1 MSSPIIHLD
10 VNDRDSVARGLNSYA
25 KIISDLYRPSEEKTS
40 YTLIRK
46 NVFPTRNLLSY
57 KNIIRNIENII
68 RLKID
73 FNVTELDFYCD
84 SIIIKSN
91 LRIQNLNRTNVS
103 VKLYSHK
110 KNRSLSGE
118 VEARK
123 ILKEK
128 VPGIRLAP
136 ELINYDEADAG
147 WIVEEYVE
155 LALFQHS
162 KIRKLVRDLLPKL
175 YGNTC
180 SQDRFAIE
188 GFPFLQNTRNT
199 KIKDLIETFTS
210 KNYSLPHAYCHGD
223 MTKSN
228 ILKDTKGNVLI
239 SDWENA
245 GYRPILTDL
254 SRLYLHHKD
263 VRDEIISLLDSCS
276 GQDRKSIPSRLQI
289 AIGLEAFLNAIA
301 ENAGGKLSRKQ
312 RKTDMRGRV
321 LIEEL
326 LGLESAPHA
335 G

>member
-1 MSSPIIHLD
+1 MSTPKIHLD

-25 KIISDLYRPSEEKTS
+25 KIISDLYTPSEDKTS

-46 NVFPTRNLLSY
+46 NVFPTKGLINY
-57 KNIIRNIENII
+57 KNIFRNIENII
-68 RLKID
+68 RLKIN
-73 FNVTELDFYCD
+73 FNITELDFYCD

-91 LRIQNLNRTNVS
+91 IRIQNLNKTNVS
-103 VKLYSHK
+103 IKLYSHK

-128 VPGIRLAP
+128 VPDIKIAP
-136 ELINYDEADAG
+136 ELINYDETDAE

-162 KIRKLVRDLLPKL
+162 KIRKLVKDVLPKL
-175 YGNTC
+175 YGNTRY
-180 SQDRFAIE
+180 QDRFGIAE
-188 GFPFLQNTRNT
+188 FPSLQNTRNS
-199 KIKDLIETFTS
+199 KIRSLTETFTS
-210 KNYSLPHAYCHGD
+210 EEYSLPYAYCHGD

-228 ILKDTKGNVLI
+228 ILKDIRGNVLI

-254 SRLYLHHKD
+254 SRLFLHHKD
-263 VRDEIISLLDSCS
+263 VRDEIISLLESYS
-276 GQDRKSIPSRLQI
+276 GQDRKSVPSRLQI
-289 AIGLEAFLNAIA
+289 AIGLEAFLNTIG
-301 ENAGGKLSRKQ
+301 ENVGSKLNRKQ
-312 RKTDMRGRV
+312 RATDRKGRA

-326 LGLESAPHA
+326 LGYEPAPVA